1 MNSNNGSV
9 YTGMWPIPSGMRDL
23 LPEEARQRRE
33 LENRLVDVFTGW
45 GYQEVATP
53 TLEFY
58 DTLAVEMDAE
68 LDSQLYRFFDRDGR
82 LLVLRPD
89 MTTPIARL
97 VATRLRHFSLPLR
110 LFYIANVFRYESP
123 QAGRLR
129 EFAQA
134 GVELVGWGEAQADAE
149 VIALAVK
156 ALSQAGLRDFQISVG
171 QIQLFNAFMEELRIP
186 EARVRAVK
194 SAVARKDLVA
204 LEHLL
209 QEDPILNSHKE
220 EIREVFDLRG
230 GIEVLAKAR
239 HLLKSSC
246 FQQALSR
253 LEEVYEHLVK
263 LEVAEM
269 VCLDLGLLRGFEYYT
284 GIVFEGY
291 TADLGFTICGGGRY
305 DNLLGKFGYPCPA
318 TGFALGLD
326 RLLLALSYQEERLKA
341 KEGKEL

>member
-1 MNSNNGSV
+1 MNSSNSG
-9 YTGMWPIPSGMRDL
+9 YPGMWPIPSGMRDL
-23 LPEEARQRRE
+23 LPEEARQRRQ
-33 LENRLVDVFTGW
+33 LENRLVEVFTGW
-45 GYQEVATP
+45 GYQEVITP

-89 MTTPIARL
+89 MTIPIARL
-97 VATRLRHFSLPLR
+97 VATRLRHLALPLR

-134 GVELVGWGEAQADAE
+134 GVELIGLGDAQADAE
-149 VIALAVK
+149 VIALATK
-156 ALSQAGLRDFQISVG
+156 ALWQAGLQDFQISVG
-171 QIQLFNAFMEELRIP
+171 QIQLFHALMEELHLP
-186 EARVRAVK
+186 EALVRAVK
-194 SAVARKDLVA
+194 SAITRKDLVG
-204 LEHLL
+204 LECLL
-209 QEDPILNSHKE
+209 KEDPLLASHKE

-230 GIEVLAKAR
+230 GVEVLQKAR
-239 HLLKSSC
+239 LLLKSSC
-246 FQQALSR
+246 FHQALSR
-253 LEEVYEHLVK
+253 LEEVYEHLVR
-263 LEVAEM
+263 LGVAEA

-326 RLLLALSYQEERLKA
+326 RLLLALSYQEERLKV